1 MASESVEPANDV
13 VEGEHIVQPEN
24 VVVEPRRTVAIKRL
38 IVWLL
43 FGAVFGLMPLFAVS
57 LKEVFSSGGFH
68 INNVLKNGDLF
79 IVSAVLAAGA
89 IGELLAATTRGLSS
103 FVAVIAGFFCLATF
117 AGDTI
122 AYVVVGSASA
132 SEIATASY
140 WFFPI
145 TLVASGVCVG
155 TAAYG

>member
-13 VEGEHIVQPEN
+13 VEGEHIAPPQN
-24 VVVEPRRTVAIKRL
+24 VVVESRRTVAIKRL

-57 LKEVFSSGGFH
+57 LKEVFSPDGFH

-103 FVAVIAGFFCLATF
+103 SVTGQVHLT
-117 AGDTI
+117 
-122 AYVVVGSASA
+122 
-132 SEIATASY
+132 
-140 WFFPI
+140 
-145 TLVASGVCVG
+145 
-155 TAAYG
+155 